1 MNALG
6 QGSIDVGR
14 QLGVDAK
21 NVMNAAEIY
30 ANANDTA
37 KGVLDKAQASIL
49 LSNASGADTSTTSD
63 QIQGVNDSSYVQ

>member
-1 MNALG
+1 
-6 QGSIDVGR
+6 
-14 QLGVDAK
+14 
-21 NVMNAAEIY
+21 MNAAEIY